1 MKGTEWMGR
10 YRQLVLELSRH
21 ANQSF
26 RFMTDRHLKENSDFP
41 CAQVWQVLEYIVEHP
56 EGMDNMRIIA
66 DELGISKSSLTKYT
80 HELCKLG
87 YIRKYKS
94 SDNKKNIILRATEE
108 GVMFYAQGVEKLMRP
123 VFESLFRE
131 LDAIPQKYLDVF
143 VTALTHHNQ
152 HRTVPPNMKLVA
164 VDDHKGPAK

>member
-21 ANQSF
+21 ANQSI
-26 RFMTDRHLKENSDFP
+26 RFMTDRHLKENNDFP
-41 CAQVWQVLEYIVEHP
+41 CAQAWQVLEYIVEHP

-66 DELGISKSSLTKYT
+66 DELGLSKSSLTKYT

-108 GVMFYAQGVEKLMRP
+108 GNLFYAQGVEKLMRP

-131 LDAIPQKYLDVF
+131 LDVIPQEYLDVF
-143 VTALTHHNQ
+143 VNALTHHNQ
-152 HRTVPPNMKLVA
+152 RRTAPPNIKLVA
-164 VDDHKGPAK
+164 VDDREGPAK